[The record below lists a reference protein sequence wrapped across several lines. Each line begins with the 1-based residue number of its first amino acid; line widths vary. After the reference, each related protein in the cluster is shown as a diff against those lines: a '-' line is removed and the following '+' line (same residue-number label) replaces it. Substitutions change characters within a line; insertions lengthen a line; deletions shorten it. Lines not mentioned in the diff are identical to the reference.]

1 MVSNRPDPIP
11 PAFRGASQPSFIG
24 MTDEQVL
31 KIAEHYFH
39 LAPAFPLASRQRAA
53 AWEMFDDAMAEL
65 SARGLRQI
73 LRKMREH
80 EELGDEI
87 PEALR
92 RAARLDLATGE
103 IREDGLQPAPG
114 KPLLVV
120 GERLGGFLARFHE
133 RFDGDGD
140 PGQLGHQ
147 DAAAAE
153 QGRQPEN
160 QLDYGSGVHGC
171 LLDGDEVDERRL
183 LHDEPGGGERPGLEV
198 QGAAGRDREQAVYHY

>member
-39 LAPAFPLASRQRAA
+39 LAPALPLASKQRAV

-87 PEALR
+87 PEVLR
-92 RAARLDLATGE
+92 RAARLDLATGD
-103 IREDGLQPAPG
+103 IREGEDG
-114 KPLLVV
+114 
-120 GERLGGFLARFHE
+120 R
-133 RFDGDGD
+133 
-140 PGQLGHQ
+140 
-147 DAAAAE
+147 
-153 QGRQPEN
+153 
-160 QLDYGSGVHGC
+160 
-171 LLDGDEVDERRL
+171 
-183 LHDEPGGGERPGLEV
+183 
-198 QGAAGRDREQAVYHY
+198 